1 MDIAYDGEELD
12 LVDLFCDFNRVK
24 VEFLEDLV
32 EERDCGAVL
41 EGEVSEFG
49 GEVN

>member
-1 MDIAYDGEELD
+1 MDTAYDGKELD
-12 LVDLFCDFNRVK
+12 FVDLFCYFDWVE

-32 EERDCGAVL
+32 KERDCGAVL